1 MVRNWDLLKGRN
13 FLKLL
18 DFTSEEMAHVAGIS
32 QRHQGPVSEQ
42 AFHDCIR
49 TILDEYGKSNVGSDA
64 DIMALRN
71 KMKER
76 KGIRG

>member
-1 MVRNWDLLKGRN
+1 MQRHIEGHEISIGILT
-13 FLKLL
+13 
-18 DFTSEEMAHVAGIS
+18 DFTSEEMAHVAGVS
-32 QRHQGPVSEQ
+32 QRQQGPVNEK

-49 TILDEYGKSNVGSDA
+49 TILDEHRKASVTSDS
-64 DIMALRN
+64 DIMAMRE